1 MKQLGRP
8 AGTTCGAQSA
18 KNLRPPSTHL
28 PKSKMYREVDGEEV
42 VLERDSN
49 YEITYEDLLTYAEW
63 YECPR
68 LRLNTCKSMAC
79 QL

>member
-1 MKQLGRP
+1 
-8 AGTTCGAQSA
+8 
-18 KNLRPPSTHL
+18 
-28 PKSKMYREVDGEEV
+28 MYREVDGEEV

-68 LRLNTCKSMAC
+68 QRLDTCKSMAC
-79 QL
+79 QLWHLHAPPPIMDRLLGAAT